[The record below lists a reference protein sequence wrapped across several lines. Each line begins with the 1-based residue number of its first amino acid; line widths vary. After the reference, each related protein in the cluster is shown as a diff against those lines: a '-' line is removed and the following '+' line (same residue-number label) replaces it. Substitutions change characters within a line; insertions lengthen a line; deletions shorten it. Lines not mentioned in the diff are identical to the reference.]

1 MISYLRRVFV
11 ESWLG
16 RVTAIVIFLAFVGWG
31 IGDVMGYMGEETDV
45 VAKVGQQQVSADDL
59 ATALRSELPTIARQM
74 GVTDPSQI
82 PLAMQR
88 QIAYQIL
95 RRLIGQAELLN
106 AAQKLKVSVPDSAVR
121 DEVFSLPYFK
131 GANGQFDRASFNQK
145 LRDRGLTE
153 QHFLDMVRN
162 DLTTRTILQPLA
174 QAGSVSDTMLQRFL
188 TYGAKTRV
196 VDFVSIPFA
205 AQPMPK
211 APDDSV
217 LQRYYNNHPWMFRT
231 PELRH
236 AKIVVLSPQTVADSI
251 NMDEADIK
259 RIYDEQ
265 KTRYNV
271 PETRDIQ
278 LITVQDQAQAT
289 ALANAWKAGGNWQAI
304 QNSAK
309 NAAAV
314 EMPNARPSTIPS
326 ATLRQAVFQAP
337 EDRIS
342 DPLKTESGWAVFRVT
357 KITAPHITPYE
368 EAKKDILSQYRAAV
382 APSVVGERKR
392 KLQDALAG
400 KGLDAIPS
408 DLGAVAAAGTLDAQ
422 GMTADKEPAPLPASG
437 KLREAIIHQ
446 IFTQKPGARAT
457 LVDGP
462 DNSSFAVEVD
472 TATPAA
478 PRTFAQARAD
488 VVAAWEAEARKHAAD
503 EQATSLYLTA
513 KNKQALG
520 ITNAPGAQLTRDAAF
535 SYAMPNK
542 NIPTALMDYLPH
554 MQPGQAVM
562 TEDDGHFLV
571 AVVTKLFVPNPPA
584 PADGVK
590 RLKDSLAQADSDD
603 LVASYIEALSKHTP
617 PHINE
622 RAVMATLSAAGFGG
636 EATP

>member
-59 ATALRSELPTIARQM
+59 ATALQSELPTIARQM

-88 QIAYQIL
+88 QVAYQIL
-95 RRLIGQAELLN
+95 HRLIGQAELLN
-106 AAQKLKVSVPDSAVR
+106 TAQKLKVAVPDSAVR

-153 QHFLDMVRN
+153 QRFLDMVRN

-196 VDFVSIPFA
+196 VDFVSIPFD
-205 AQPMPK
+205 AQPTPK
-211 APDDSV
+211 APDDAV

-251 NMDEADIK
+251 TLDEADIK

-265 KTRYNV
+265 KSRYNV

-278 LITVQDQAQAT
+278 LITLQNQAQAT
-289 ALANAWKAGGNWQAI
+289 AIANAWKVGGNWQAI

-309 NAAAV
+309 DAAAV

-326 ATLRQAVFQAP
+326 TTLRQAVFQAP
-337 EDRIS
+337 EGQVS
-342 DPLKTESGWAVFRVT
+342 DPLKTEGGWAVFRVT
-357 KITAPHITPYE
+357 KITAPHTTPYE
-368 EAKKDILSQYRAAV
+368 DAKKDILSQYRAAV
-382 APSVVGERKR
+382 APSVAGERKR

-400 KGLDAIPS
+400 KGLDAIPA

-422 GMTADKEPAPLPASG
+422 GLTADKEPAPLPASG

-478 PRTFAQARAD
+478 PRTFEQAHAD
-488 VVAAWEAEARKHAAD
+488 VLAAWQAEARKHAAN
-503 EQATSLYLTA
+503 EQATNLYLAA
-513 KNKQALG
+513 KNKQALAA
-520 ITNAPGAQLTRDAAF
+520 TNAPGAQMTRDAAF
-535 SYAMPNK
+535 SYAKPNK
-542 NIPTALMDYLPH
+542 NIPDALMDYLPR

-562 TEDDGHFLV
+562 AEDDGHFLV
-571 AVVTKLFVPNPPA
+571 AIVTKLFVPNPPA
-584 PADGVK
+584 PADGVQ

-603 LVASYIEALSKHTP
+603 LVASYVEALSKRTP

-636 EATP
+636 AATP

>member
-1 MISYLRRVFV
+1 M
-11 ESWLG
+11 
-16 RVTAIVIFLAFVGWG
+16 
-31 IGDVMGYMGEETDV
+31 
-45 VAKVGQQQVSADDL
+45 
-59 ATALRSELPTIARQM
+59 
-74 GVTDPSQI
+74 
-82 PLAMQR
+82 
-88 QIAYQIL
+88 
-95 RRLIGQAELLN
+95 
-106 AAQKLKVSVPDSAVR
+106 
-121 DEVFSLPYFK
+121 
-131 GANGQFDRASFNQK
+131 
-145 LRDRGLTE
+145 
-153 QHFLDMVRN
+153 
-162 DLTTRTILQPLA
+162 
-174 QAGSVSDTMLQRFL
+174 
-188 TYGAKTRV
+188 
-196 VDFVSIPFA
+196 VDFVSIPFD
-205 AQPMPK
+205 AQPTPK
-211 APDDSV
+211 APDDAV

-251 NMDEADIK
+251 TLGEADIK

-265 KTRYNV
+265 KSRYDV

-278 LITVQDQAQAT
+278 LITLQDQAQAT
-289 ALANAWKAGGNWQAI
+289 AIANAWKVGGNWQAI

-309 NAAAV
+309 DAAAV

-326 ATLRQAVFQAP
+326 ATLRQAIFQAP
-337 EDRIS
+337 EGQVS
-342 DPLKTESGWAVFRVT
+342 GPLKTESGWAVFRIT
-357 KITAPHITPYE
+357 KITAPHTTPYE
-368 EAKKDILSQYRAAV
+368 DAKKDILSQYRAAV
-382 APSVVGERKR
+382 APSVAGERKR

-400 KGLDAIPS
+400 KGLDAIPA

-478 PRTFAQARAD
+478 PRTFEQAHAD
-488 VVAAWEAEARKHAAD
+488 VLAAWQAEARKHAAN
-503 EQATSLYLTA
+503 EQATNLYLAT
-513 KNKQALG
+513 KNKQALAT
-520 ITNAPGAQLTRDAAF
+520 TNAPGAQMTRDAAF
-535 SYAMPNK
+535 SYAKPNK
-542 NIPTALMDYLPH
+542 NIPDALMDYLPR

-562 TEDDGHFLV
+562 AEDDGHFLV
-571 AVVTKLFVPNPPA
+571 AIVTKLFVPNPPA
-584 PADGVK
+584 PADGVQ

-603 LVASYIEALSKHTP
+603 LVASYVEALSKRTP